1 LADAKRPDLRFRG
14 ATFDA
19 PVPVEL
25 TRYSAVFLR
34 SKAGSI
40 NTMLKVLR
48 SIAATEEWA
57 ALRGVSLIERLE
69 TGDLLT
75 QEETI
80 DLVNS
85 LRLARS
91 PAVGGHEASVTRE
104 VVAPNS

>member
-1 LADAKRPDLRFRG
+1 MEGGERFGLLLDRESGLPDPW
-14 ATFDA
+14 A
-19 PVPVEL
+19 

-40 NTMLKVLR
+40 NTMLNVLR

-75 QEETI
+75 QEETV

>member
-1 LADAKRPDLRFRG
+1 
-14 ATFDA
+14 
-19 PVPVEL
+19 
-25 TRYSAVFLR
+25 
-34 SKAGSI
+34 
-40 NTMLKVLR
+40 
-48 SIAATEEWA
+48 
-57 ALRGVSLIERLE
+57 LRGVSLIERLE

>member
-1 LADAKRPDLRFRG
+1 
-14 ATFDA
+14 
-19 PVPVEL
+19 
-25 TRYSAVFLR
+25 
-34 SKAGSI
+34 
-40 NTMLKVLR
+40 MLKVLR

-57 ALRGVSLIERLE
+57 ALRGGSLIERLE

-75 QEETI
+75 QEETV

-91 PAVGGHEASVTRE
+91 PAVGGRDASVTRE